1 MNIVQT
7 TYGMIY
13 LVELSDP
20 QEKLSFQFVPPS
32 LDWNRQGKWVNVPI
46 VGRNNS
52 HHHLTGGEDQLSF
65 QLNFNSLFEI
75 DKATCIKNLAW
86 LQSLTMTD
94 GFEAP
99 ARKVKLV
106 WGISQ
111 LFRFK
116 VWVVKSVNGN
126 MHDFRINMGMM
137 PSNIYIDVVL
147 ELDPDENQKI
157 ADVRFN

>member
-1 MNIVQT
+1 MIVQT
-7 TYGMIY
+7 AFGMIY
-13 LVELSDP
+13 MVELSDP
-20 QEKLSFQFVPPS
+20 QEKLSFQFVPS
-32 LDWNRQGKWVNVPI
+32 TLDWSRVGNWVNIPI

-75 DKATCIKNLAW
+75 DKRLCIKNLAW

-94 GFEAP
+94 GYEEP
-99 ARKVKLV
+99 PRKVKLV
-106 WGISQ
+106 WGLTQ

-116 VWVVKSVNGN
+116 VWVVKSVKGN
-126 MHDFRINMGMM
+126 MHDFRSNMGML
-137 PSNIYIDVVL
+137 PTNIVIDIVL

-157 ADVRFN
+157 SDVRFN